1 MKFIYVYIMLLVTQ
15 VLFAQTG
22 EFNFYFERLD
32 NTVGLP
38 SNEIRRIHQDSEGF
52 MWFGARNGL
61 IRYDGYKYVVY
72 RNSIAYPNLLT
83 HNAIMSFAEDEN
95 FIWIGSE
102 RGLNRWEK
110 QTRDIVKID
119 QNEINNAR
127 INKIIPT
134 QHGYIWLATS
144 KGIFKYFWG
153 TNTLERL
160 YFDSPLQ
167 MGIEDAY
174 LDSKGRVWFGSWGN
188 GLMRY
193 NEESNSFIKYP
204 KINQKN
210 TVHIIFEDSNNVL
223 WIGTWGYGLYKVI
236 DEENPLTTTY
246 QSFGEDT
253 KLGSINSSVIY
264 SIAQDPKYGYLWVGH
279 RNGLSILTDPTD
291 SHSFVN
297 FAVDPS
303 SDFKNNYDVNSIY
316 VDKSGLIWLGMF
328 GYGIDKVNLNATKL
342 KYNSLASIGHKVKN
356 TTLTS
361 LWFNGK
367 DLLFMG
373 IKNNGLFIYNT
384 IKDDYYNF
392 SHLVKN
398 QLDIDHEVYINDI
411 HYIER
416 LNEIWVSVRSGS
428 IFRLTL
434 NAQGFPVK
442 SEELSKELMSGYF
455 SPKVFE
461 DSEQNIWIFSE
472 LGFNVWTKNGN
483 ILRSTEFLSGSNNI
497 LNCEC
502 YTEDINGDVWI
513 GTINQGVFRVSIT
526 GEKLK
531 IKEYSQKD
539 GQINNQHVLSLLYD
553 GKGQLW
559 ASTLGGGLS
568 LYDSQKDIFKSI
580 NAKYNIPYDVMFN
593 LIEDADHNIWM
604 FNENAIM
611 KLDTSPDPSLQIF
624 DVSGKQ
630 WNNSFTPYCL
640 PAKLNDSEYFI
651 GGTKGYNVVNFN
663 QMITNDYVPPIA
675 ITDFKV
681 GNRSVFAEESYYK
694 IENNSVTLKNSDNKF
709 NIEFAALSYI
719 NPSRSYYAYRLIG
732 FEDEWHYV
740 GANER
745 MANYTNIPKGT
756 YKFEVKASNENGIWN
771 ETPVSLDIIV
781 EPSIFDTWYAWT
793 LYIITTTGLL
803 YLIFSYLN
811 QRIRFRQQVQL
822 VEMQKRNTE
831 ELTQTKLRFF
841 TNISHELLTPLTTMS
856 CIVDEIKDGAV
867 VRKDQSHLLSD
878 NISRL
883 ICLIRQIL
891 DFRKAESDSSKLKI
905 SYGNI
910 TNAIY
915 SICEVNFKPLSKRK
929 GIHFSM
935 LSHPEHIMGWYD
947 MDKLDKIIC
956 NLISNAY
963 KYNEPNGF
971 VQVTLEEIRSDD
983 KRCIKIS
990 VKDNGIGID
999 PKQLSQI
1006 FNVFYVGNSSKQN
1019 ETGTGIGLSLTK
1031 TLVELHNG
1039 KITVNSQ
1046 LGVGSEFIVILP
1058 IDQEDYNP
1066 STVDIDAPSGKAA
1079 QQEINELEE
1088 IKFTKSKRTILL
1100 VEDNQDLLNVLKPI
1114 LATDYNV
1121 LGAGNGKEALTL
1133 LSSHEIDLV
1142 VSDVMMPE
1150 MDGFELCSYIK
1161 SNIETSSII
1170 VLLLTVKSQDEDR
1183 NFGYKSGADGYMT
1196 KPFKPYLLKSRIASL
1211 FNNRDKLVNQFKNQ
1225 DVLTI
1230 QELNYT
1236 TLDEKFLSKAIQIV
1250 EEHIDN
1256 PDFNF
1261 DFFVEEI
1268 GTTKSTLYRKIKSM
1282 TGLTSTDFIKNIRLK
1297 KACGILRKGTSNIA
1311 EVAYAVGFSDPKYFT
1326 KCFKKEFGVTPSD
1339 YSRRFNLKPEEY
1351 SIPDTDV

>member
-1 MKFIYVYIMLLVTQ
+1 MKLFYIYIMLLVTQ
-15 VLFAQTG
+15 VLLAQAD

-52 MWFGARNGL
+52 MWFGTRNGL

-72 RNSIAYPNLLT
+72 RNSREHPNLIT
-83 HNAIMSFAEDEN
+83 HNAIMSFAEDES

-102 RGLNRWEK
+102 RGLNRWDK
-110 QTRDIVKID
+110 QTRNIAKID
-119 QNEINNAR
+119 LQEINNAY

-134 QHGYIWLATS
+134 QDGYLWLATS
-144 KGIFKYFWG
+144 KGIFKYFSI
-153 TNTLERL
+153 TNTLEYL
-160 YFDSPLQ
+160 HFDSPSN
-167 MGIEDAY
+167 MDIKDAY
-174 LDSKGRVWFGSWGN
+174 LDSKGRVWFGLWGN

-193 NEESNSFIKYP
+193 NEESNSFIQYP

-210 TVHIIFEDSNNVL
+210 TVHTIFEDNNGTL
-223 WIGTWGYGLYKVI
+223 WIGTWGFGLYKVI
-236 DEENPLTTTY
+236 GEESPLTTTY
-246 QSFGEDT
+246 QPFEEDSMA
-253 KLGSINSSVIY
+253 GCINSSVIY

-279 RNGLSILTDPTD
+279 RNGLSILTDTTD
-291 SHSFVN
+291 PHSFVN

-367 DLLFMG
+367 DLLWMG
-373 IKNNGLFIYNT
+373 VKNNGLFIYNT

-398 QLDIDHEVYINDI
+398 QLNIDHEVYINNI

-434 NAQGFPVK
+434 NAQGLPVK
-442 SEELSKELMSGYF
+442 SEELSKELVSGNF

-461 DSEQNIWIFSE
+461 DSKQNIWIFSE
-472 LGFNVWTKNGN
+472 LGFNVWTKDDK
-483 ILRSTEFLSGSNNI
+483 ILRSTKFLPGANSI

-502 YTEDINGDVWI
+502 YTESEKGDVWI

-526 GEKLK
+526 DEKLS
-531 IKEYSQKD
+531 IKNYSQKD

-553 GKGQLW
+553 GKGRLW

-568 LYDSQKDIFKSI
+568 LYDSRKDIFESI
-580 NAKYNIPYDVMFN
+580 NTEYNIPYDVMFN
-593 LIEDADHNIWM
+593 LIEDTQQNIWM

-611 KLDTSPDPSLQIF
+611 KLDITSEPYLQIY

-630 WNNSFTPYCL
+630 WNNSFTTYCL
-640 PAKLNDSEYFI
+640 PAKLSESEYFV

-663 QMITNDYVPPIA
+663 QMITNDYIPPIV

-681 GNRSVFAEESYYK
+681 DNRSVFSDNSNYK
-694 IENNSVTLKNSDNKF
+694 IKNNSVTLKNNDNKF
-709 NIEFAALSYI
+709 NIEFAALSYS
-719 NPSRSYYAYRLIG
+719 NSLRNYYAYRLIG
-732 FEDEWHYV
+732 FDDEWHYV
-740 GANER
+740 DANER
-745 MANYTNIPKGT
+745 IANYTNIPKGT
-756 YKFEVKASNENGIWN
+756 YKFEIKASNENGIWS
-771 ETPVSLDIIV
+771 ETPVSLDIII
-781 EPSIFDTWYAWT
+781 EPSIFDTWYAWGI
-793 LYIITTTGLL
+793 YIIITIGLL

-811 QRIRFRQQVQL
+811 QRIRFRQQVQFA
-822 VEMQKRNTE
+822 EMQKKNTE

-841 TNISHELLTPLTTMS
+841 TNISHELLTPLTTMR
-856 CIVDEIKDGAV
+856 CIVDEIQDGTV
-867 VRKDQSHLLSD
+867 VKKDQTLILSD

-883 ICLIRQIL
+883 IYLIRQIL

-905 SYGNI
+905 SYDNI

-915 SICEVNFKPLSKRK
+915 SICEINFRPLSKK
-929 GIHFSM
+929 KNIHFSI
-935 LSHPEHIMGWYD
+935 LSNPENIMGWYD
-947 MDKLDKIIC
+947 IDKLDKIVC
-956 NLISNAY
+956 NLLSNAY
-963 KYNEPNGF
+963 KYNKPNGF
-971 VQVTLEEIRSDD
+971 VQVNLEEIWNDNKRS
-983 KRCIKIS
+983 IKIS
-990 VKDNGIGID
+990 VKDNGIGIET
-999 PKQLSQI
+999 KKLSQI
-1006 FNVFYVGNSSKQN
+1006 FNVFYVGDSRKQN

-1039 KITVNSQ
+1039 KISVNSQ
-1046 LGVGSEFIVILP
+1046 FGIGSEFIVILP
-1058 IDQEDYNP
+1058 IDRENYNP
-1066 STVDIDAPSGKAA
+1066 STVDIDAQSSKAA
-1079 QQEINELEE
+1079 QQEVDVLEE
-1088 IKFTKSKRTILL
+1088 IEFTKSKRTVLL
-1100 VEDNQDLLNVLKPI
+1100 VEDNQDLLNVLTPL
-1114 LATDYNV
+1114 LAVDYNV
-1121 LGAGNGKEALTL
+1121 LGACNGREAVEL
-1133 LSSHEIDLV
+1133 LSAHEIDLV

-1150 MDGFELCSYIK
+1150 MDGYELCSYIK
-1161 SNIETSSII
+1161 SNIETSSIL

-1196 KPFKPYLLKSRIASL
+1196 KPFKPYLLKSRIAGL
-1211 FNNRDKLVNQFKNQ
+1211 FNNRDKLIQQFKNR
-1225 DVLTI
+1225 DVITI
-1230 QELNYT
+1230 KELNYT

-1261 DFFVEEI
+1261 DLFVDEI
-1268 GTTKSTLYRKIKSM
+1268 AVTKSTLYRKIKAM
-1282 TGLTSTDFIKNIRLK
+1282 TGLTTTDFIKNIRLK
-1297 KACGILRKGTSNIA
+1297 KSCDILRNGISNIA
-1311 EVAYAVGFSDPKYFT
+1311 EVAYAVGFNDPKYFT
-1326 KCFKKEFGVTPSD
+1326 KCFKKEFGITPSE
-1339 YSRRFNLKPEEY
+1339 YLQKRNLEPVE
-1351 SIPDTDV
+1351 

>member
-1 MKFIYVYIMLLVTQ
+1 MKLIYICIMLLVTQ
-15 VLFAQTG
+15 VLLAQTDK
-22 EFNFYFERLD
+22 FNFYFERLD

-72 RNSIAYPNLLT
+72 RNSITYPNLLT
-83 HNAIMSFAEDEN
+83 HNAIMSFAEDED

-102 RGLNRWEK
+102 RGLNRWDK
-110 QTRDIVKID
+110 QARNIEKID

-144 KGIFKYFWG
+144 KGIFKYFWV
-153 TNTLERL
+153 TNTLESL
-160 YFDSPLQ
+160 YFDFPVQ

-193 NEESNSFIKYP
+193 NEESDSFIQYP

-210 TVHIIFEDSNNVL
+210 TVHTIFEDNNGTL
-223 WIGTWGYGLYKVI
+223 WIGTWGFGLYKVI
-236 DEENPLTTTY
+236 GEETPHTTIY

-279 RNGLSILTDPTD
+279 RNGLSILTDSANP
-291 SHSFVN
+291 HSFVN

-367 DLLFMG
+367 DLLWMG
-373 IKNNGLFIYNT
+373 VKNNGLFIYNT

-398 QLDIDHEVYINDI
+398 QLDIDHEVYINNI

-442 SEELSKELMSGYF
+442 SEELSKELMLGNF

-461 DSEQNIWIFSE
+461 DSKQNIWILSE
-472 LGFNVWTKNGN
+472 LGFNVWTKDDK
-483 ILRSTEFLSGSNNI
+483 ILRSAKFLTSPNSI

-502 YTEDINGDVWI
+502 YAENKKGDVWI

-526 GEKLK
+526 DEKLN
-531 IKEYSQKD
+531 IKNYSQKD

-553 GKGQLW
+553 GKGRLW

-568 LYDSQKDIFKSI
+568 LYDSRKDIFESI
-580 NAKYNIPYDVMFN
+580 NTKYNIPYDVMFN
-593 LIEDADHNIWM
+593 LIEDAENNIWM
-604 FNENAIM
+604 FNENAIL
-611 KLDTSPDPSLQIF
+611 KLDISSEPNLQIY

-630 WNNSFTPYCL
+630 WNNSFATYCL
-640 PAKLNDSEYFI
+640 PAKLSESEYFI
-651 GGTKGYNVVNFN
+651 GGTKGYNVVNFD
-663 QMITNDYVPPIA
+663 QMITNDYIPPIV

-681 GNRSVFAEESYYK
+681 DNRSVFSDNSNYK
-694 IENNSVTLKNSDNKF
+694 IENSTVILKNSDNKF
-709 NIEFAALSYI
+709 NIEFAALSYS
-719 NPSRSYYAYRLIG
+719 NPLRNYYAYRLIG

-740 GANER
+740 DANER
-745 MANYTNIPKGT
+745 IANYTNIPKGT

-771 ETPVSLDIIV
+771 ETPDSLDIIIR
-781 EPSIFDTWYAWT
+781 PSIFDTWYAWGI
-793 LYIITTTGLL
+793 YILITIGLL

-811 QRIRFRQQVQL
+811 QRIRFRQQVQFA
-822 VEMQKRNTE
+822 EMQKKNTE

-841 TNISHELLTPLTTMS
+841 TNISHELLTPLTTMR
-856 CIVDEIKDGAV
+856 CIVDEIKDGSV
-867 VRKDQSHLLSD
+867 VKKDQTLILSD

-883 ICLIRQIL
+883 IYLIRQIL

-905 SYGNI
+905 SYDNI

-915 SICEVNFKPLSKRK
+915 SICEINFKPLSKK
-929 GIHFSM
+929 KNIHFSI
-935 LSHPEHIMGWYD
+935 LSNPENIMGWYD
-947 MDKLDKIIC
+947 IDKLDKIVC
-956 NLISNAY
+956 NLLSNAY
-963 KYNEPNGF
+963 KYNRPNGF
-971 VQVTLEEIRSDD
+971 VQVNLEEIWTDNKRS
-983 KRCIKIS
+983 IKIS
-990 VKDNGIGID
+990 VKDNGIGIETE
-999 PKQLSQI
+999 KLSQI
-1006 FNVFYVGNSSKQN
+1006 FNVFYVGDSRKQN

-1039 KITVNSQ
+1039 KISVNSQ
-1046 LGVGSEFIVILP
+1046 LGIGSEFVVILP
-1058 IDQEDYNP
+1058 IDRENYNP
-1066 STVDIDAPSGKAA
+1066 STVDIDAQLSKAA
-1079 QQEINELEE
+1079 QQEVDVLEE
-1088 IKFTKSKRTILL
+1088 IKFVKSKRTVLL
-1100 VEDNQDLLNVLKPI
+1100 VEDNQDLLNVLIPL
-1114 LATDYNV
+1114 LAVDYNV
-1121 LGAGNGKEALTL
+1121 LGAGNGQEAVKL
-1133 LSSHEIDLV
+1133 LSSYDIDLV

-1150 MDGFELCSYIK
+1150 MDGFELCSHIK
-1161 SNIETSSII
+1161 SNIETSSIL

-1196 KPFKPYLLKSRIASL
+1196 KPFKPYLLKSRIAGL
-1211 FNNRDKLVNQFKNQ
+1211 FNNRDKLIQQFKNR
-1225 DVLTI
+1225 DVITI
-1230 QELNYT
+1230 KELNYT

-1261 DFFVEEI
+1261 DLFVDEI
-1268 GTTKSTLYRKIKSM
+1268 GVTKSTLYRKIKTM
-1282 TGLTSTDFIKNIRLK
+1282 TGLTTTDFIKNIRLK
-1297 KACGILRKGTSNIA
+1297 KSCDILRKGISNIA
-1311 EVAYAVGFSDPKYFT
+1311 EVAYAVGFNDPKYFT
-1326 KCFKKEFGVTPSD
+1326 KCFKREFGITPSE
-1339 YSRRFNLKPEEY
+1339 YLRKQNLKPVE
-1351 SIPDTDV
+1351 